1 MAFFR
6 GTDASGTLGED
17 ALAAQIAGQGLEWSH
32 SFWRKED
39 MTAYLFRL
47 YLEYGRLV
55 AVDRRNVDF
64 ELPDDQQ
71 PPTAVDVDDGRAS
84 PDANVF

>member
-1 MAFFR
+1 
-6 GTDASGTLGED
+6 
-17 ALAAQIAGQGLEWSH
+17 
-32 SFWRKED
+32 